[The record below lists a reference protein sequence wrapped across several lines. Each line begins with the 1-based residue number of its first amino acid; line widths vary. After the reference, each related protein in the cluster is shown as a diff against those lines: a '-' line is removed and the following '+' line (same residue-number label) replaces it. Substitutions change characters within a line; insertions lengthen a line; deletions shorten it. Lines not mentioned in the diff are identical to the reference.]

1 MTSLVNSY
9 QLCDAFDL
17 LARLPDASVDLIA
30 TDPPYFGIVAEG
42 WDNQWDTLAD
52 FSAWVERLAVEFR
65 RVLKPHGALYWFA
78 DDKRAAYCQ
87 LALDRH
93 FRLVNSLVWDKPAT
107 QSCIGIENNLRSYA
121 IHTER
126 ILFYEQTGASAL
138 TATGLEVIHSLP
150 ECFTSIKAYMRA
162 ERDKVKTAN
171 GWKTQK
177 EFDAWCCQVTG
188 TSSMVARHC
197 FCDSQFALPTPEQ
210 YRALQSSGFFS
221 RPYDAL
227 RAEYDALRAEH
238 DALRRPWNNDPRA
251 REILS
256 FSLDSG
262 TFHPTQKPLALMR
275 YLLARS
281 TRPGFVV
288 LDPFGGSATT
298 AAAAISLG
306 LDFISCERDP
316 RYHAAALAR
325 LDAQR
330 LLPRIPHPCEALRPP
345 SPTQIFLPL

>member
-9 QLCDAFDL
+9 LNCDAFDL

-30 TDPPYFGIVAEG
+30 TDPPYFGIVSEG
-42 WDNQWDTLAD
+42 WDNQWDSLAD

-87 LALDRH
+87 LALDRY

-126 ILFYEQTGASAL
+126 ILFYEQPAAAA
-138 TATGLEVIHSLP
+138 TATGLEAIHSLP
-150 ECFTSIKAYMRA
+150 ECFTTIKNYMRV
-162 ERDKVKTAN
+162 EREKVKAAH

-177 EFDAWCCQVTG
+177 EFDAWVCEVTG
-188 TSSMVARHC
+188 TSSKVARHC
-197 FCDSQFALPTPEQ
+197 FCDSQFELPTPEQ
-210 YRALQSSGFFS
+210 YRALQSSGCFA
-221 RPYDAL
+221 R
-227 RAEYDALRAEH
+227 EYD
-238 DALRRPWNNDPRA
+238 DLRRPWNNDPRA

-256 FSLDSG
+256 FTLDSG

-281 TRPGFVV
+281 TRPGFIV

-306 LDFISCERDP
+306 LDFISCELDP
-316 RYHAAALAR
+316 SYHATAIAR

-330 LLPRIPHPCEALRPP
+330 LLPRVPHPCEALRPP
-345 SPTQIFLPL
+345 SPTQTLLPL